1 MYRNVIFDLDGTL
14 LDFHA
19 GEREGVRQILLAHG
33 ITDVE
38 GGLRRYQQINQR
50 VWAQIEAGHPRTPLF
65 NHRFAT
71 LLATY
76 GQHVNG
82 TRLQAKYAATL
93 AQNYRVIP
101 GSHYLLGQLRQRGVR
116 LFVGSNGE
124 EAVQV
129 QRLTGAGLL
138 DSFANVFTSEALGA
152 AKPAPEFFTHLL
164 AQLPADAQ
172 SSIVMVGDS
181 RQADIVGARQVG
193 IDSIWYH
200 PQDKTQ
206 PGGIDDYRQLLKMLI
221 N

>member
-1 MYRNVIFDLDGTL
+1 
-14 LDFHA
+14 
-19 GEREGVRQILLAHG
+19 
-33 ITDVE
+33 
-38 GGLRRYQQINQR
+38 